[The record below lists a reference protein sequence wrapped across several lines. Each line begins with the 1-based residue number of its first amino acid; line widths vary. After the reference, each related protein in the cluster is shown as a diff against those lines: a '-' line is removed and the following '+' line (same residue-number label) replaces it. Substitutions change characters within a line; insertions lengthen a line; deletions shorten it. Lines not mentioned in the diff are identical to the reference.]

1 VFAEGEMQLRAW
13 GETLAAAF
21 AGSFAS
27 TLTGA
32 LDEITITL
40 QSLLNVVVA
49 PDLRTLAGDHGWALG
64 VAIGQGLVNG
74 IVSTAQSLADTVVAV
89 IDAGID
95 AAEYVLGVAS
105 PSKVFFGIGEN
116 VGAGLTD
123 GVLAAV
129 PDVTSAARHLAGALN
144 PALSG
149 KFGAQ
154 VSSKRHIV
162 VDFRGQAGG
171 GVPMSEYQFERLKRE
186 LAYAIQRGG

>member
-1 VFAEGEMQLRAW
+1 
-13 GETLAAAF
+13 
-21 AGSFAS
+21 
-27 TLTGA
+27 
-32 LDEITITL
+32 
-40 QSLLNVVVA
+40 
-49 PDLRTLAGDHGWALG
+49 
-64 VAIGQGLVNG
+64 
-74 IVSTAQSLADTVVAV
+74 
-89 IDAGID
+89 
-95 AAEYVLGVAS
+95 
-105 PSKVFFGIGEN
+105 VFFGIGEN